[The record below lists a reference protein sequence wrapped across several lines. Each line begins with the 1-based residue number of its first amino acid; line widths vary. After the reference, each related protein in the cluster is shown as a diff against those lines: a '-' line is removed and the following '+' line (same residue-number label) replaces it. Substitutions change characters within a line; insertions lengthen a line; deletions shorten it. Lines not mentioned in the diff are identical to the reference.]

1 MDNNNSLGVALLDTG
16 TGFTLVDERTEHDV
30 PDAPYGALALTL
42 TNVDYGKIS
51 KATADTIHNFFNK
64 GFNPDDTEQFT
75 YTLRSKIGIWISCA
89 SKGFLYPEQ
98 AHMITELLVGEILNK
113 IEAEHFEITD
123 IEKCMPVIFSS
134 PQIRNSMTDILKR
147 TLSDLTSVMQET
159 GVSVIDSELI
169 NMELPVYYLNSVTD
183 YLLLDLKMYMER
195 SDKTVKACERCSRL
209 FLPSRKSDKYCRLP
223 SIGSRKTC
231 ARIMHISPND
241 EFAKA
246 RNRARDKQ
254 HKQIRYHESKG
265 RYGHDFL
272 YGLYYNWSDE
282 CGKKCIEYK
291 RQGDIDGFK
300 AWIEETKFTA
310 KRLSEISEQHSN
322 DTA

>member
-98 AHMITELLVGEILNK
+98 AHMVTELLVGEILNK

>member
-1 MDNNNSLGVALLDTG
+1 MDNNTSLGIALLDIG
-16 TGFTLVDERTEHDV
+16 TGFAVLNKFTKHVV
-30 PDAPYGALALTL
+30 PYGTFALALI
-42 TNVDYGKIS
+42 NADYGKIRT
-51 KATADTIHNFFNK
+51 AIADTIHGFFNK
-64 GFNPDDTEQFT
+64 GFNPDDTKEFVN
-75 YTLRSKIGIWISCA
+75 TLRKKIGIWISCA
-89 SKGFLYPEQ
+89 STGFLYPKQ
-98 AHMITELLVGEILNK
+98 ARMVTNLLVREILNK

-123 IEKCMPVIFSS
+123 IEKCMPVIFSN
-134 PQIRNSMTDILKR
+134 PQLRNSMTDILKR
-147 TLSDLTSVMQET
+147 TSSDLSFIMQET

-169 NMELPVYYLNSVTD
+169 NMDTSVYYLNTTAD